1 MGVGRWVP
9 LRSHDGFRGLDQ
21 SARSQ
26 CRWWD
31 PRQGDRTPY
40 LVSEKRVDLR
50 LFELT
55 HTRPSHIWHCARR
68 YDDFLLLVTTI
79 FFAIAPLAFAP
90 TMGWGTPV
98 LMMLLLIVY
107 RGIIVL
113 GTQLEEPFGLDQ
125 SDLPLT
131 KFCQAIELQ
140 CLAVLARDSEIFT
153 FDKTAALKSA
163 AGAET
168 SHLGRRSLA
177 RRSSPCLSG

>member
-1 MGVGRWVP
+1 M
-9 LRSHDGFRGLDQ
+9 
-21 SARSQ
+21 
-26 CRWWD
+26 
-31 PRQGDRTPY
+31 
-40 LVSEKRVDLR
+40 
-50 LFELT
+50 
-55 HTRPSHIWHCARR
+55 
-68 YDDFLLLVTTI
+68 TTI